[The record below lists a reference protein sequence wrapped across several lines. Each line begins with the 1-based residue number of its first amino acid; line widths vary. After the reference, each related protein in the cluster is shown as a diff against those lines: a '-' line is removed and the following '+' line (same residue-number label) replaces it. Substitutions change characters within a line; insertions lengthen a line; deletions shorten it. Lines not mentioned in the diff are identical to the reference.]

1 MHFESLNVAQWTKEW
16 AESNAIENSC
26 FEEIPSTN
34 DLAKQN
40 LSKDQSDV
48 KLYIADQQSS
58 GRGRGTNTWSN
69 PHSGQ
74 GLLCSWSISLDS
86 PPQHT
91 LGPKAGLALLKSVQ
105 EIWPSLKWS
114 LKAPNDLYLAQGK
127 IAGLLLET
135 VTQGATH
142 RLIIG
147 LGFNVGSVPEDVN
160 TATSLM
166 SEEGVGSDLSQ
177 AKWNLFLDALY
188 TNINDLKSRASKDLS
203 DEERNLLLQAINAN
217 PLRPALLVD
226 ISPDGDLIAEDQ
238 RFLWGEL

>member
-1 MHFESLNVAQWTKEW
+1 MQFENLNIAQWTKEW
-16 AESNAIENSC
+16 AEVNSIENSF

-40 LSKDQSDV
+40 ISKDQSDV
-48 KLYIADQQSS
+48 KLYIADLQNS

-69 PHSGQ
+69 PQSGH
-74 GLLCSWSISLDS
+74 GLLCSWSIALET
-86 PPQHT
+86 PPLHT

-105 EIWPSLKWS
+105 GIWPSLKWS

-135 VTQGATH
+135 VSQGSSH
-142 RLIIG
+142 RLIVG
-147 LGFNVGSVPEDVN
+147 LGFNVGSVPEGVD
-160 TATSLM
+160 TATFLM
-166 SEEGVGSDLSQ
+166 SEEGVGNDLSKT
-177 AKWNLFLDALY
+177 KWDLFLDALHA
-188 TNINDLKSRASKDLS
+188 NIDELKAKSSKDLS

-226 ISPDGDLIAEDQ
+226 VSPDGDLIAEDQ
-238 RFLWGEL
+238 RFEWGEL